1 MLVAA
6 FDGTPELLQAI
17 KDGTIVG
24 SGMQQPY
31 LMGSTAAKLLA
42 DKLSGGMPPK
52 EQMVENMTV
61 TKETAESKADQ
72 IRLNVFANNP

>member
-1 MLVAA
+1 MAA

-17 KDGTIVG
+17 KDGAIVG

-31 LMGSTAAKLLA
+31 LMGATAAKLLTA
-42 DKLSGGMPPK
+42 KLSGDTPPK
-52 EQMVENMTV
+52 EEMVEIMTV
-61 TKETAESKADQ
+61 TRETAESKADQ